1 MFKDI
6 KIEANKVFWTSEDKT
21 IALELKD
28 VFSASERKD
37 TQLIEIET
45 GKNFR
50 QSKVY
55 FFDCAG
61 KLVLYYDLE
70 SGTVEWPYQ
79 ENMEKKKLIVKNMKQ
94 VGFFPQ
100 EKRIFII
107 SSCGNQEL
115 LGYDTDGK

>member
-55 FFDCAG
+55 YGGHRVFF
-61 KLVLYYDLE
+61 
-70 SGTVEWPYQ
+70 
-79 ENMEKKKLIVKNMKQ
+79 
-94 VGFFPQ
+94 
-100 EKRIFII
+100 
-107 SSCGNQEL
+107 
-115 LGYDTDGK
+115 